1 MQIFPRSLNKLPAIA
16 AAAAALGLGGIV
28 FVVTYYFSPW
38 NTQVGYAPKQ
48 PVPYSHRLHAG
59 ELGIDCR
66 YCHVNVERAGVAQ
79 IPPTQTC
86 MNCHAEIK
94 LASAKLAPVRESWC
108 STVPADKRSEK
119 ACPGVPKEK
128 LAEVGDDQ
136 AVPWVKV
143 HKLADHAYF
152 NHSAH
157 VTSGV
162 GCESCHGRVDQMEVV
177 RQVKPLS
184 MGWCLECHR
193 NPEPSLRPLDKVTT
207 MGYQADSVVRESG
220 ATKKAREV
228 NPPQHCSGCHR

>member
-16 AAAAALGLGGIV
+16 AAAAALGLGGVV

-66 YCHVNVERAGVAQ
+66 YCHSNVERAGVAQ

-86 MNCHAEIK
+86 MNCHSELK
-94 LASAKLAPVRESWC
+94 LGSAKLAPVRESWC
-108 STVPADKRSEK
+108 STIPASERSEK

-128 LAEVGDDQ
+128 LAAVGDDK
-136 AVPWVKV
+136 AVEWVKI

-152 NHSAH
+152 DHSAH
-157 VTSGV
+157 VTAGV
-162 GCESCHGRVDQMEVV
+162 GCESCHGRVDQMDVV

-207 MGYQADSVVRESG
+207 MGYQPDSSG
-220 ATKKAREV
+220 ATKKVREV